1 MLETRSSWA
10 VPRRHSSLPPALVA
24 LVAAVLAPAAAWA
37 HADLHP
43 GGGFVAGFLHPITG
57 LDHVVAMVAVGLWG
71 AVLGPP
77 ALWLLPLA
85 FPPVMALGGLLALL
99 GVPLPGVE
107 VGIAL
112 SGLVMG
118 LMVLFELRPPLWLA
132 ALLVASFAVFHG
144 HAPRRRTARRR
155 PSPALQPGL
164 RDRHGVAAPGGNPAG
179 GSAAL
184 AGWAGFGAAG
194 GRRGGPSGPVVPGA
208 GPRMSGLGPTPALWS
223 PLGSLPLAHLVPTGL
238 GPWGDGMARLV
249 LQPLDLLLLVALMLL
264 AVQNDRSWSDRL
276 ALVLPLS
283 WLVGGLGGLLVGREL
298 PLALPCASVV
308 TAVGVLVT
316 LGPALPLSERFLRG
330 GTAALALLFGLVAG
344 SSLAGHGGA
353 LQALLGETVAIAV
366 VTALLL
372 MALDPPHPRWLALG
386 LRVVGSW
393 IAASGLLMLGWLSR
407 QPL

>member
-1 MLETRSSWA
+1 
-10 VPRRHSSLPPALVA
+10 
-24 LVAAVLAPAAAWA
+24 
-37 HADLHP
+37 
-43 GGGFVAGFLHPITG
+43 
-57 LDHVVAMVAVGLWG
+57 
-71 AVLGPP
+71 
-77 ALWLLPLA
+77 
-85 FPPVMALGGLLALL
+85 
-99 GVPLPGVE
+99 
-107 VGIAL
+107 
-112 SGLVMG
+112 
-118 LMVLFELRPPLWLA
+118 
-132 ALLVASFAVFHG
+132 
-144 HAPRRRTARRR
+144 
-155 PSPALQPGL
+155 
-164 RDRHGVAAPGGNPAG
+164 
-179 GSAAL
+179 
-184 AGWAGFGAAG
+184 
-194 GRRGGPSGPVVPGA
+194 
-208 GPRMSGLGPTPALWS
+208 
-223 PLGSLPLAHLVPTGL
+223 
-238 GPWGDGMARLV
+238 MARLV

-298 PLALPCASVV
+298 PLALPCAAVV